1 MPPKSDPRREEAL
14 QLYLDSRGKKSLQC
28 IADELGLSKST
39 VASWKIRGDWETIL
53 KAKRRKPRSQTL
65 SANARKKDGYYGN
78 TNAAGQRSDVTNF
91 MGNHN
96 ALKHGRYEEIKY
108 DTMDE
113 DERELMDVTAEQ
125 IDPITMQIRL
135 VQELEV
141 RERRMLHR
149 IAQLRAESISDQYGS
164 VLESLSVEQNTKGE
178 DESISIRKTKASA
191 LAKIQEIETAL
202 TFVQRQKQAA
212 ILALHKLQQ
221 DAVSNSF
228 EQQRL
233 AVQQQRVELER
244 RRLSMMDPNRQSELM
259 KEQLQ
264 NQLNS
269 IAALI
274 NADDR
279 PPRTFEDFEAEA
291 DQRGNR

>member
-14 QLYLDSRGKKSLQC
+14 QLYLDSRGKKSLHC

-39 VASWKIRGDWETIL
+39 VASWKIRGNWEALL
-53 KAKRRKPRSQTL
+53 KNKGRKPRSQTS
-65 SANARKKDGYYGN
+65 SANGGRKKDGYYGN
-78 TNAAGQRSDVTNF
+78 TNAAGQRSDVSNF

-108 DTMDE
+108 ESMSE
-113 DERELMDVTAEQ
+113 AEKELMQLTGDD
-125 IDPITMQIRL
+125 IDPISLQTRL

-141 RERRMLHR
+141 RELRMLQR
-149 IAQLRAESISDQYGS
+149 IQRLQIASASDPDGFVNESA
-164 VLESLSVEQNTKGE
+164 SVEQKGKG
-178 DESISIRKTKASA
+178 DKSISVRKTKTSA

-221 DAVSNSF
+221 DALSNQL

-233 AVQQQRVELER
+233 DLQKERVNLDR
-244 RRLSMMDPNRQSELM
+244 RRL
-259 KEQLQ
+259 
-264 NQLNS
+264 
-269 IAALI
+269 ALI
-274 NADDR
+274 DPQEESD
-279 PPRTFEDFEAEA
+279 TLKEAKRLLEGIPSA
-291 DQRGNR
+291 F